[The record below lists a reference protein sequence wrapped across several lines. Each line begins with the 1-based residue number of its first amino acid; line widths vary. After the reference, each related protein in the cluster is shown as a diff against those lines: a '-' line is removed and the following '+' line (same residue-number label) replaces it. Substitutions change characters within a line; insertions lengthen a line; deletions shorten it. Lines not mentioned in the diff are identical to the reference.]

1 MNACLHTWASKRKYN
16 VDALCTSTISNTD
29 TITNMANYH
38 LYYPHPNILPHFYTP
53 SLPTPFLSAF
63 LPTRSLLS
71 NFSAHTPLHFFLVI
85 RTITFLLS
93 YQTYSLSLSLST
105 HIPSLSTSLP
115 PTRNFYHLT
124 HTHIHARPHFLHSLK
139 PTSWFRRCSWC
150 QGTQTAQSPAEEC
163 CQRRNRTAGRCSS
176 RRRGW
181 TWGTGRSRRDTPI
194 L

>member
-1 MNACLHTWASKRKYN
+1 MHVYTHEHLNASTMWMHYVHPQSQTQTQLQTWP
-16 VDALCTSTISNTD
+16 TTIST
-29 TITNMANYH
+29 THTQTYSLISTH
-38 LYYPHPNILPHFYTP
+38 HSFLLPS
-53 SLPTPFLSAF
+53 SLPFCPHAPPFPTF
-63 LPTRSLLS
+63 LLTLLY
-71 NFSAHTPLHFFLVI
+71 FFFAI

-93 YQTYSLSLSLST
+93 YQTYSLSLSLPT
-105 HIPSLSTSLP
+105 RTPSLSTSPP

-150 QGTQTAQSPAEEC
+150 RGTQTAQSPAEEC

>member
-1 MNACLHTWASKRKYN
+1 MYIHNLKHRH
-16 VDALCTSTISNTD
+16 
-29 TITNMANYH
+29 NYKH
-38 LYYPHPNILPHFYTP
+38 DQLPYL
-53 SLPTPFLSAF
+53 LPTPEHTLSFLHTIPSYS
-63 LPTRSLLS
+63 LPLCL
-71 NFSAHTPLHFFLVI
+71 FAHTLPPFQLFCLHSFTFFFAI

-93 YQTYSLSLSLST
+93 YQTYSLSLSLPT
-105 HIPSLSTSLP
+105 RTPSLSTSPP

-124 HTHIHARPHFLHSLK
+124 HTHIHDRPHFLHPLK

-150 QGTQTAQSPAEEC
+150 RGTQTAQSPAEEC